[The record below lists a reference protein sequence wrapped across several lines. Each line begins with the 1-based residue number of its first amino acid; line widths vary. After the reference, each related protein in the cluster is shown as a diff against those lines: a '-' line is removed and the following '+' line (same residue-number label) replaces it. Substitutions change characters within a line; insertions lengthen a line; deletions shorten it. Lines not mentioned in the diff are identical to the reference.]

1 MSAIFSAEAIK
12 GELGT
17 TIQQAQSALQ
27 DFSENSS
34 ELSSLEEVQDCVR
47 QLRGIFQ
54 ILEEAGA
61 ISVCDEINAA
71 LNALPDGAAGIDQG
85 VKSIFEA
92 VSQTLVILTRYLELL
107 SLQHKAVP
115 AVLLPAIN
123 TLRLARKAPVLGEGY
138 FFEFSFKPSKA
149 PSQVPVRITRETLV
163 KLRKFR
169 QMYQAGLLHVIR
181 GDRAKGA
188 LRYMALAI
196 GRIDQ
201 LLGNAPC
208 APLWWVASG
217 ALEAMVFNEA
227 SMTPTRKRLF
237 SLLERELRTLILKAP
252 ESLRQQ
258 NNIALIKEFLFL
270 LALNQCDSPKA
281 LQVSNFYKLPALPYS
296 EAMLEEQ
303 RQVLFSP
310 GRGVL
315 ASVAEALKEDISAI
329 KDSVDQVARGGPF
342 SAKELHNR
350 LKKVADIYV
359 MVGLTSPSNVLKG
372 QADLVGSWADS
383 AAPSHD
389 ELLAIADVVLYAE
402 SALARLLQGFS
413 QKDLEGENKAFQ
425 VQLHEARVILI
436 DESESGLGLAK
447 RAISAYMDSEGDRLH
462 LSNVVATLIGVRGAL
477 IFLNSDQAATIVSRI
492 IVFIQ
497 RELLEK
503 GTLIDPDQLE
513 LFADALSSLEFY
525 LEGLL
530 SSSEN
535 LDILK
540 LAVHSLNALKV

>member
-17 TIQQAQSALQ
+17 TIQQAQSSLE
-27 DFSENSS
+27 DFSENTT
-34 ELSSLEEVQDCVR
+34 ELALLEQVQDYIR

-54 ILEEAGA
+54 VLEEQGA
-61 ISVCDEINAA
+61 ISVCDEVNAS
-71 LNALPDGAAGIDQG
+71 LNALPDGFDAADAT
-85 VKSIFEA
+85 VKSILEA
-92 VSQTLVILTRYLELL
+92 VSQTLVILNRYLELL
-107 SLQHKAVP
+107 SLRQKAVP

-123 TLRLARKAPVLGEGY
+123 TLRLARKAPALGEGY
-138 FFEFSFKPSKA
+138 FFDFSFKAGKPPSK
-149 PSQVPVRITRETLV
+149 VPVRINRETLV

-188 LRYMALAI
+188 VRYMALAL

-208 APLWWVASG
+208 APLWWVAS
-217 ALEAMVFNEA
+217 AAMEAMVQNDA

-237 SLLERELRTLILKAP
+237 SLLEREMRTLIQKAP
-252 ESLRQQ
+252 ESLRQP
-258 NNIALIKEFLFL
+258 NNAALIKEFLFL
-270 LALNQCDSPKA
+270 LALNKSDSLKA
-281 LQVSNFYKLPALPYS
+281 KHVATFYHLPTLSYS
-296 EAMLEEQ
+296 EALLEEQ

-329 KDSVDQVARGGPF
+329 KESVDQVARGGPF
-342 SAKELHNR
+342 SSKELYAR

-359 MVGLTSPSNVLKG
+359 MVGLTSPANVLKG
-372 QADLVGSWADS
+372 QADIVGGWADN
-383 AAPSHD
+383 AAPRHED
-389 ELLAIADVVLYAE
+389 LLKIADVVLYAE
-402 SALARLLQGFS
+402 SALARLLQGHS
-413 QKDLEGENKAFQ
+413 HKDLEGENKAFQ
-425 VQLHEARVILI
+425 VQLHEARVVLI
-436 DESESGLGLAK
+436 DESESGLALAK

-462 LSNVVATLIGVRGAL
+462 LSNVVSTLVGVRGAL
-477 IFLNSDQAATIVSRI
+477 IFLNSNDAATIVSRI

-497 RELLEK
+497 RDLLEN
-503 GTLIDPDQLE
+503 GALIDASQLE

-535 LDILK
+535 MDILK
-540 LAVHSLNALKV
+540 LAVHSLNSLKV